1 MMSAFIDRS
10 ESIGELAKALTSAL
24 SELVDVSK
32 TQTAKAGSFSYKYA
46 TLADALGMARPI
58 LGKHGVAV
66 MQTAETNDNDVYAY
80 TTLMHTSGEFLTH
93 KPTRLP
99 VGMDA
104 QKTGS
109 AITYA
114 RRYSLM
120 AALGLATED
129 DDGASAPP
137 RKERTPVRDTPP
149 AEFKTADKVNDERT
163 RLLTEVGKL
172 RNVNSYASRYTEDTL
187 NTAKVKVV
195 SQLDDDALKTL
206 RDALEDMQ
214 YLPGD

>member
-1 MMSAFIDRS
+1 
-10 ESIGELAKALTSAL
+10 
-24 SELVDVSK
+24 
-32 TQTAKAGSFSYKYA
+32 
-46 TLADALGMARPI
+46 
-58 LGKHGVAV
+58 
-66 MQTAETNDNDVYAY
+66 
-80 TTLMHTSGEFLTH
+80 MHTSGEFLTH

-195 SQLDDDALKTL
+195 SQLDDDALKAL